1 MRRVYHNPMALPER
15 LRVKLMSD
23 AAGYIEMTRVMER
36 DLGFD
41 ELLRMVVS
49 VAGLDGERIRAI
61 LRAGAAVAGPYR
73 YRWTPLEIEA
83 GGEEADL
90 AARLARFPHAEPDR
104 PFDPARCL
112 LARIRAGVETIELPR
127 EAAARRLFT
136 EKRSFW
142 DVLMER
148 SAARIPRYETFSHRE
163 QADVYSYEPTPED
176 EQALRGAASLLRAAR
191 TAEQVTG
198 LPLEKVTLYVKR

>member
-1 MRRVYHNPMALPER
+1 MALPER
-15 LRVKLMSD
+15 VRVKLMSD

-36 DLGFD
+36 DLAFD

-49 VAGLDGERIRAI
+49 VAGLDAGRIRAI
-61 LRAGAAVAGPYR
+61 LRAGTAVAGPYR
-73 YRWTPLEIEA
+73 YRWTPLEIEDA
-83 GGEEADL
+83 GEEADL

-127 EAAARRLFT
+127 EAAERRRFT